1 MSCSARFAPVKFMFT
16 RKGCVRVCLE
26 KGSDAGSIDEVLDAA
41 LESGAED
48 FEQVPSDQG
57 AVEMEVS
64 LQSLSI
70 ELKINM
76 RIPIVRL
83 PAKCLVQSYDGCDR
97 VAFL

>member
-1 MSCSARFAPVKFMFT
+1 MFT
-16 RKGCVRVCLE
+16 RKGCVRISLE
-26 KGSDAGSIDEVLDAA
+26 EGSDAGSVDKVLDAA

-70 ELKINM
+70 ELKINTRM
-76 RIPIVRL
+76 PIVRL
-83 PAKCLVQSYDGCDR
+83 PAKCFVQSYDGCGK
-97 VAFL
+97 VALL